1 MNQFGKSYLLLFF
14 LQMFF
19 LQTMASDGL
28 SELCRIASG
37 EKSLQGYSA
46 VCRYL
51 YEREEQPQLLE
62 LYADSIRLL
71 GEAGNSTDCFIEY
84 YAWKSEA
91 AFIRGDFNVG
101 YALKRQ
107 AIALAERIGNAHYI
121 SDCASDMG
129 YYFNVD
135 ARYDSAR
142 YYFRKGMAVSERV
155 PELAAAYRVM
165 LTNYASSFLYEGE
178 TDSALVY
185 ARQALLRSEADK
197 DTALLIE
204 NYNQLG
210 TIYRR
215 KKDLE
220 GVIRNFRQALLLCEA
235 QNNYN
240 TAAYIYGNIATAYC
254 DWNRA
259 ADAIPFSKKAVEYA
273 ERLGNR
279 QMMGVCYVNLGG
291 IQTNYGPQLDEGIA
305 TLKKAVSLLMEVN
318 NRRRLCE
325 AYSFL
330 TNAYRLKGEQD
341 TALVYLSQLDR
352 LSSELKTDAE
362 LYRYY
367 RTKAPLLKETG
378 QYAEAAGYFRQIV
391 SMLEQG
397 YRDTRDYDNYFALAE
412 CCQALGD
419 SRQAYTYLH
428 QAYALRDSASH
439 AEYTRQL
446 TDYSVK
452 YQTKE
457 KELEIVHLKQAQLE
471 QKAKLLRR
479 RFFWGAL
486 ISSLLIV
493 LLIMLYARQ
502 RQQMRL
508 ARLAQAVGEKERQFL
523 ELQRETGRRL
533 TRKYIDGLESERQR
547 IATELHDD
555 VCNNLLALEMSV
567 RLRSDADTENVK
579 APLNQ
584 LEQIRQRLRTMSHE
598 LMPPVFQYANIDEML
613 SDYVAHLA
621 LPDGMKADYV
631 STEKADWNHVPQEV
645 AFEFYRIV
653 QEAVGNA
660 LKYSAA
666 SLVRICLTL
675 SGNEL
680 SLQVSDS
687 GKGFEVNKR
696 TQGAGLRT
704 IRQRAGAIKAQVDIT
719 SSPGKG
725 TTIAVVA
732 KITPLVD

>member
-1 MNQFGKSYLLLFF
+1 MKVFGKSYLLLFLLQVLF
-14 LQMFF
+14 LQAK
-19 LQTMASDGL
+19 ASDGL
-28 SELCRIASG
+28 SELCRKAAG

-71 GEAGNSTDCFIEY
+71 GEAGHCADCLIEY

-91 AFIRGDFNVG
+91 AFIKGDFTSG
-101 YALKRQ
+101 YALKRR
-107 AIALAERIGNAHYI
+107 AIALAEEAGNVNYI

-129 YYFNVD
+129 YHFNVD

-155 PELAAAYRVM
+155 PELAAGYRVM
-165 LTNYASSFLYEGE
+165 LTNYASSYLYEGE

-185 ARQALLRSEADK
+185 TRKALRRSEADR

-220 GVIRNFRQALLLCEA
+220 GVIQNFTQALRLCEA

-273 ERLGNR
+273 TRLGNR
-279 QMMGVCYVNLGG
+279 QMLGICYVNLGS
-291 IQTNYGPQLDEGIA
+291 IQTNSRLQLDEGIA
-305 TLKKAVSLLMEVN
+305 TLKKTVALLKEVN

-341 TALVYLSQLDR
+341 TALVYLASLDS
-352 LSSELKTDAE
+352 LSSALKTDAE

-378 QYAEAAGYFRQIV
+378 QYAEAAACFRQIV
-391 SMLEQG
+391 DMLEQG
-397 YRDTRDYDNYFALAE
+397 YRDPRDYDNYFALAE
-412 CCQALGD
+412 CCQELGEPT
-419 SRQAYTYLH
+419 QAYRHLH
-428 QAYALRDSASH
+428 RAYALRDSAFH

-457 KELEIVHLKQAQLE
+457 KELEIVHLRQSQLE
-471 QKAKLLRR
+471 QKTKLLHRR
-479 RFFWGAL
+479 IAWGAL
-486 ISSLLIV
+486 IFSLLIV
-493 LLIMLYARQ
+493 LLVMLYARQ
-502 RQQMRL
+502 RQQAHM

-523 ELQRETGRRL
+523 KLQQETGRRL
-533 TRKYIDGLESERQR
+533 TRKYIEGLESERQR

-555 VCNNLLALEMSV
+555 VCNNLLALEMNV
-567 RLRSDADTENVK
+567 RLRPDADSGEGQK
-579 APLNQ
+579 LLGQ
-584 LEQIRQRLRTMSHE
+584 LVQMRQRLRTLSHE

-613 SDYVAHLA
+613 SDYVSHLA
-621 LPDGMKADYV
+621 VPEGMKTEYV
-631 STEKADWNHVPQEV
+631 STEGVDWSRIPQDV

-653 QEAVGNA
+653 QETVSNA
-660 LKYSAA
+660 LKYSGAT
-666 SLVRICLTL
+666 LVKIALTL
-675 SGNEL
+675 AGNEL
-680 SLQVSDS
+680 SLLVSDN
-687 GKGFEVNKR
+687 GRGFDVGRR

-704 IRQRAGAIKAQVDIT
+704 IRQRAGAIKAKMEIV
-719 SSPGKG
+719 SGSGKG
-725 TTIAVVA
+725 VTIRVVA
-732 KITPLVD
+732 CIKSVTD

>member
-1 MNQFGKSYLLLFF
+1 
-14 LQMFF
+14 MFF
-19 LQTMASDGL
+19 LQAMAGNEL
-28 SELCRIASG
+28 SELRRRAAV

-51 YEREEQPQLLE
+51 YEHEEQPRLLA

-71 GEAGNSTDCFIEY
+71 GKATHSIDCEIEY

-91 AFIRGDFNVG
+91 AFIEGDFTTG
-101 YALKRQ
+101 YALKRK
-107 AIALAERIGNAHYI
+107 AIALAEQAGDARYI

-142 YYFRKGMAVSERV
+142 YYFRKGMAASEKV
-155 PELAAAYRVM
+155 PELASNYRVM

-185 ARQALLRSEADK
+185 ALRAQQRSEADK

-215 KKDLE
+215 KKNLE
-220 GVIRNFRQALLLCEA
+220 AVIRMFEKALHLCEA

-273 ERLGNR
+273 IRLGNR
-279 QMMGVCYVNLGG
+279 QMMGICYVNLGG
-291 IQTNYGPQLDEGIA
+291 IQVNYPPQLDAGIA
-305 TLKKAVSLLMEVN
+305 TLQKGISLLKEVN

-325 AYSFL
+325 AYSFMV
-330 TNAYRLKGEQD
+330 NAYWQKGEFN
-341 TALVYLSQLDR
+341 TAKAYLSSLDS
-352 LSSELKTDAE
+352 LSSELKTDVE

-378 QYAEAAGYFRQIV
+378 QYAEAATYFRRIV
-391 SMLEQG
+391 DMIEKG

-412 CCQALGD
+412 CCQALGNTAD
-419 SRQAYTYLH
+419 AYRYLH
-428 QAYALRDSASH
+428 RAYALRDSSFH

-457 KELEIVHLKQAQLE
+457 KELEIVHLKQLQLE
-471 QKAKLLRR
+471 QKTKLLRR
-479 RFFWGAL
+479 RFFWGVL

-493 LLIMLYARQ
+493 LLVMLYARQ
-502 RQQMRL
+502 RQHVRM

-523 ELQRETGRRL
+523 ELKQETSRRL
-533 TRKYIDGLESERQR
+533 TRKYIEGLESERQR

-555 VCNNLLALEMSV
+555 VCNNLLELEMEV
-567 RLRSDADTENVK
+567 RLQPDAGNAKVQTSL
-579 APLNQ
+579 AQ
-584 LEQIRQRLRTMSHE
+584 LVQIRQRLRTMSHE

-613 SDYVAHLA
+613 SDYVTHLT
-621 LPDGMKADYV
+621 LPSGMKADYV
-631 STEKADWNHVPQEV
+631 STEGADWSHIPQDV

-653 QEAVGNA
+653 QEAVSNA
-660 LKYSAA
+660 IKYSAA
-666 SLVRICLTL
+666 ALVRICLTL
-675 SGNEL
+675 AGNEL
-680 SLQVSDS
+680 SLLVADN
-687 GKGFEVNKR
+687 GRGFDAGRR

-704 IRQRAGAIKAQVDIT
+704 IRQRAGVIKANVEIV

-725 TTIAVVA
+725 VVITVVA
-732 KITPLVD
+732 GLKAAADENK

>member
-1 MNQFGKSYLLLFF
+1 MNQFGKSCLFLFLLQMLF
-14 LQMFF
+14 LQAK
-19 LQTMASDGL
+19 ASDGL
-28 SELCRIASG
+28 SELCRRASG

-71 GEAGNSTDCFIEY
+71 GEADDSVDCLIEY
-84 YAWKSEA
+84 YAWKSES
-91 AFIRGDFNVG
+91 AFIRGDFDAG
-101 YALKRQ
+101 YALKRR
-107 AIALAERIGNAHYI
+107 AIALAEQAGNVHYI

-129 YYFNVD
+129 YHFNVD

-155 PELAAAYRVM
+155 SELAAAYRVM

-185 ARQALLRSEADK
+185 TRQALRRSEADR

-220 GVIRNFRQALLLCEA
+220 GTIQNFRQALRLCEA
-235 QNNYN
+235 QDNYN

-273 ERLGNR
+273 DRLGNR
-279 QMMGVCYVNLGG
+279 QMQGICYVNLGG
-291 IQTNYGPQLDEGIA
+291 IQTNYRPQLDEGIA
-305 TLKKAVSLLMEVN
+305 TLKKAVGLLKEVN

-330 TNAYRLKGEQD
+330 ANAYRLKGVQD
-341 TALVYLSQLDR
+341 TALVYLSQLDS

-378 QYAEAAGYFRQIV
+378 HYAEAAGYFRRII
-391 SMLEQG
+391 SMLEKG

-419 SRQAYTYLH
+419 SRQAYAYLH
-428 QAYALRDSASH
+428 RAYALRDSAFH
-439 AEYTRQL
+439 VEYTRQL

-457 KELEIVHLKQAQLE
+457 KELEIVHLKQVQLE
-471 QKAKLLRR
+471 QQAKLLHR

-486 ISSLLIV
+486 IASLLIV

-502 RQQMRL
+502 RQQMCL

-523 ELQRETGRRL
+523 ELQQETGRRL

-567 RLRSDADTENVK
+567 RLRSDVDAENIK
-579 APLNQ
+579 APLEQ
-584 LEQIRQRLRTMSHE
+584 LGQIRQRLRTMSHE

-621 LPDGMKADYV
+621 LPDGMKADYI
-631 STEKADWNHVPQEV
+631 STEGAGWNHIPQEV

-653 QEAVGNA
+653 QEAVSNA
-660 LKYSAA
+660 LKYSGA
-666 SLVRICLTL
+666 SLVKICLTL
-675 SGNEL
+675 EGDEL
-680 SLQVSDS
+680 SLLVADN
-687 GKGFEVNKR
+687 GRGFEVGKR

-704 IRQRAGAIKAQVDIT
+704 IWQRAGAIKAQVDIT
-719 SSPGKG
+719 SSPGSG
-725 TTIAVVA
+725 TAVAVVA
-732 KITPLVD
+732 RITPSVD